1 MRKVVLA
8 GTVAVLTTCTFAAT
22 EVTWV
27 GAVDTDINKP
37 QNWDP
42 QVEKSR
48 DTPF

>member
-27 GAVDTDINKP
+27 GAVENQGTHP
-37 QNWDP
+37 S
-42 QVEKSR
+42 EK
-48 DTPF
+48 

>member
-27 GAVDTDINKP
+27 GAV
-37 QNWDP
+37 
-42 QVEKSR
+42 EKSR
-48 DTPF
+48 DTYAEQNSAGLAE